1 MRKWIALCL
10 MLLIGSMSVQ
20 AQTRITGQV
29 IDGAVNEPLIGASV
43 QVPGTS
49 TGTITDLDGNFQF
62 DVPAGK
68 MIIQVSMIGYKT
80 QVINIKGKN
89 HIKVTM
95 QEDSKVMDEVVV
107 VGYGTMKKRD
117 LSGAI
122 SQIKGDELMKGGAID
137 VAHGLQGKIAG
148 VQVSQGDGAPGAGV
162 SITVRGANSFT
173 TSSQPL
179 YIVDGVP
186 FGTDPNGTPV
196 SDANGSGNQQ
206 QTSPLSMLNPND
218 IEKIEVLK
226 DASATAIYGSRGAN
240 GVVIITTKKGQTG
253 KPKVEVGMRWSV
265 QNIAK
270 RVKVLDPY
278 TYALYQNEAQTNS
291 NYYEGA
297 TGRMPYRGE
306 WEYPYTGS
314 GFIYTQGKYNPS
326 PEDFLNPGIRTDEYG
341 NVDVVEGADWLDE
354 IYHTGFQQEY
364 NASVSGGSDKGWYAF
379 SGNYT
384 DQNGIIRNTG
394 YKRYGISINISR
406 HLTNWLEIGTSSHF
420 SHSVTDFQR
429 TNSENTGIIRSAL
442 IFPPT
447 TREESDQTDWLAAN
461 PVNYINGAKDRLRQ
475 ISWFS
480 SSYVEAKI
488 FPWLKF
494 RQNLGL
500 GYNDGHR
507 GTYYGRLTQEGK
519 SPTNGKAGKASNIWK
534 SLTAESLLTF
544 DKTFGVHKINA
555 VVGITFERGSGESE
569 SMTAT
574 NFPNDYTLDNNM
586 SLALDR
592 PTVKSSSTEQSLES
606 FLARVN
612 YTLLDK
618 YIFTASVRSDGSS
631 VFSKNHKWATFLSGA
646 FAWRASEEQ
655 FIKNLNF
662 FSNLKFRISYGET
675 GNQAI
680 GAYRTLAVLD
690 AANYPYNGTLESG
703 VSMIDWRGPNNPDLK
718 WETTAQFNAGI
729 DFGWMDNRLQLTID
743 YYYKKTRDLL
753 QNVTIP
759 SSSGFSQQLV
769 NSGNVTNQGLE
780 FTLSYDV
787 FKNSPLKWNLSANLS
802 FNRNKIGGLDGDQ
815 YVTGLWSKADQ
826 VFLQRNGCPIGTL
839 YGYVEDGFYDN
850 IAEVRSNP
858 EYAALSE
865 AEALRHVGEIKYR
878 DLDGNGRI
886 DKEDRTI
893 IGDTNPKFIYSLTN
907 NFAWKN
913 FSLSF
918 MIQGSQGNDILN
930 YNLTDIAMS
939 NIGNV
944 TQEAYNSRWTP
955 ENAAH
960 AKWPKATAGYT
971 RTWLV
976 SNRYVENGSYMRLKY
991 LTIAYDWKRP
1001 FPWLENIRFSLT
1013 ANNLFTITKYSWFDP
1028 DVNAAGTNAASPGV
1042 DSYSYPSARSFSL
1055 GINFVF

>member
-1 MRKWIALCL
+1 
-10 MLLIGSMSVQ
+10 
-20 AQTRITGQV
+20 
-29 IDGAVNEPLIGASV
+29 
-43 QVPGTS
+43 
-49 TGTITDLDGNFQF
+49 
-62 DVPAGK
+62 
-68 MIIQVSMIGYKT
+68 
-80 QVINIKGKN
+80 
-89 HIKVTM
+89 
-95 QEDSKVMDEVVV
+95 
-107 VGYGTMKKRD
+107 
-117 LSGAI
+117 
-122 SQIKGDELMKGGAID
+122 
-137 VAHGLQGKIAG
+137 
-148 VQVSQGDGAPGAGV
+148 
-162 SITVRGANSFT
+162 
-173 TSSQPL
+173 
-179 YIVDGVP
+179 
-186 FGTDPNGTPV
+186 
-196 SDANGSGNQQ
+196 
-206 QTSPLSMLNPND
+206 
-218 IEKIEVLK
+218 
-226 DASATAIYGSRGAN
+226 
-240 GVVIITTKKGQTG
+240 
-253 KPKVEVGMRWSV
+253 
-265 QNIAK
+265 
-270 RVKVLDPY
+270 
-278 TYALYQNEAQTNS
+278 
-291 NYYEGA
+291 
-297 TGRMPYRGE
+297 
-306 WEYPYTGS
+306 
-314 GFIYTQGKYNPS
+314 
-326 PEDFLNPGIRTDEYG
+326 
-341 NVDVVEGADWLDE
+341 
-354 IYHTGFQQEY
+354 
-364 NASVSGGSDKGWYAF
+364 
-379 SGNYT
+379 
-384 DQNGIIRNTG
+384 
-394 YKRYGISINISR
+394 
-406 HLTNWLEIGTSSHF
+406 
-420 SHSVTDFQR
+420 
-429 TNSENTGIIRSAL
+429 
-442 IFPPT
+442 
-447 TREESDQTDWLAAN
+447 
-461 PVNYINGAKDRLRQ
+461 
-475 ISWFS
+475 
-480 SSYVEAKI
+480 
-488 FPWLKF
+488 
-494 RQNLGL
+494 
-500 GYNDGHR
+500 
-507 GTYYGRLTQEGK
+507 
-519 SPTNGKAGKASNIWK
+519 
-534 SLTAESLLTF
+534 
-544 DKTFGVHKINA
+544 
-555 VVGITFERGSGESE
+555 
-569 SMTAT
+569 
-574 NFPNDYTLDNNM
+574 M

-944 TQEAYNSRWTP
+944 TTEAYNSRWTP

-991 LTIAYDWKRP
+991 LTIGYDWKRP

>member
-107 VGYGTMKKRD
+107 VGYGTMRKRD

-122 SQIKGDELMKGGAID
+122 SQIKGDELMKGGVID

-148 VQVSQGDGAPGAGV
+148 VQVSQSDGAPGAGV

-186 FGTDPNGTPV
+186 FGTDPNGTPA

-461 PVNYINGAKDRLRQ
+461 PVNYINGSKDRLRQ

-878 DLDGNGRI
+878 DLDSNGRI

-930 YNLTDIAMS
+930 YNLTDIGMS

-955 ENAAH
+955 ENAAL

-991 LTIAYDWKRP
+991 LTIGYDWKRP

-1028 DVNAAGTNAASPGV
+1028 DVNAAGSNAASPGV